1 MILFKINKT
10 LKTINKSYDCIYSD
24 ELTFEDQLKLNY
36 IEIELDLS
44 LISLNDKNEIFYK
57 GQEIYID
64 NNKIKEKII
73 KNIKKDF

>member
-1 MILFKINKT
+1 MILFKINKP

-24 ELTFEDQLKLNY
+24 KLIFEDQLKLNY
-36 IEIELDLS
+36 IEVELDLS
-44 LISLNDKNEIFYK
+44 LMSLNDKNEIFYK

-64 NNKIKEKII
+64 NNKIKDKII